1 MENQNLTV
9 VMYHY
14 VRDLKYSRYPSIKG
28 LDVTLF
34 KEQVAFLKKHY
45 SFVTVEEV
53 IAATQGIHKLP
64 SHPILLT
71 FDDAYIDHFT
81 YAFPILKNEGVQG
94 AFYAPVKAVTQ
105 HKVLDVNK
113 IHFILASTPEEKM
126 SSLLKEIAL
135 LLDKYREVYHL
146 ESFEFYY
153 KKLAHL
159 DRFDTKEVIFVK
171 RLLQVELVE
180 ELRNII
186 TTELFKKIVGVEE
199 AAFSRELYMSE
210 EQMKCMV
217 SAGMHIGSHGYDHYW
232 LGSLP
237 KEKQEVEIKESL
249 KFIENIGGDIKHW
262 TICYPYGNYN
272 DDTIALLK
280 ENHCALGFTTE
291 VKLADINNQM
301 GDNVFKIPRLDTN
314 DLPKDAKALPNNW
327 YK

>member
-28 LDVTLF
+28 LDVALF

-81 YAFPILKNEGVQG
+81 YVFPILKNEGIQG

-113 IHFILASTPEEKM
+113 IHFILASTPEEEM
-126 SSLLKEIAL
+126 SSLLKEIRL
-135 LLDKYREVYHL
+135 LLNKYREVYHL
-146 ESFEFYY
+146 ESYEFYY
-153 KKLAHL
+153 EKLAQL

-186 TTELFKKIVGVEE
+186 TTELFEKIVGVEE
-199 AAFSRELYMSE
+199 GAFSRELYMSVD
-210 EQMKCMV
+210 QMKCMV

-237 KEKQEVEIKESL
+237 KEKQGIEIKESL

-301 GDNVFKIPRLDTN
+301 GDSIFKIPRLDTN
-314 DLPKDAKALPNNW
+314 DLHKAAKELTKN
-327 YK
+327 

>member
-1 MENQNLTV
+1 
-9 VMYHY
+9 
-14 VRDLKYSRYPSIKG
+14 
-28 LDVTLF
+28 
-34 KEQVAFLKKHY
+34 
-45 SFVTVEEV
+45 
-53 IAATQGIHKLP
+53 
-64 SHPILLT
+64 
-71 FDDAYIDHFT
+71 
-81 YAFPILKNEGVQG
+81 
-94 AFYAPVKAVTQ
+94 
-105 HKVLDVNK
+105 
-113 IHFILASTPEEKM
+113 M
-126 SSLLKEIAL
+126 SSLLKEITL
-135 LLDKYREVYHL
+135 LLDKYRETYHL
-146 ESFEFYY
+146 ESYEFYY
-153 KKLAHL
+153 KKLAQL

-186 TTELFKKIVGVEE
+186 TTELFEKIVGVEE
-199 AAFSRELYMSE
+199 GTFSRELYMSE
-210 EQMKCMV
+210 DQMKCMV

-272 DDTIALLK
+272 DDTITLLK

-327 YK
+327 HK